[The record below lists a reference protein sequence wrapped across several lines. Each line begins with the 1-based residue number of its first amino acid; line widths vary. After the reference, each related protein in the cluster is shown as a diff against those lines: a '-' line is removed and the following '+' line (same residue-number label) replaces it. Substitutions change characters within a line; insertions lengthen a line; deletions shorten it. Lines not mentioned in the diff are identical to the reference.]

1 MMFTPFPFTAELSTN
16 SLREFV
22 VFWNDDVHTVSIHS
36 GAFNQSPEGILRCL
50 GIMISPSFQHNGPFK
65 YPPCGVFHSVVN
77 IPLESDPLELSFSTF
92 IWGRRESRL
101 GHTSID
107 FELRRATRRSVSRCR
122 ELGRR
127 KRSRRIELG
136 LGYPTQACCRTC
148 ISRSPMTRA
157 CSLMVGSRVVGSN
170 VVVAMHNYRGCACNV
185 GHGNG
190 NAYSSWLHSHVH
202 CKSWSWPSYWQ
213 CWPSLLHLQ
222 CWSCRQWSP
231 FVEPKVVIVMLNHCP
246 LYLQHISAHLCLV
259 QAWLARGWLAP
270 TL

>member
-1 MMFTPFPFTAELSTN
+1 MAAKTFSAQPSFQPIPPGILWCFGIMI
-16 SLREFV
+16 
-22 VFWNDDVHTVSIHS
+22 SIPS
-36 GAFNQSPEGILRCL
+36 SAQPRFQTIPWGILRCL
-50 GIMISPSFQHNGPFK
+50 GIMISPSFQHSGPFK

-92 IWGRRESRL
+92 IWGRRESCL

-127 KRSRRIELG
+127 KRSRWIELG

-157 CSLMVGSRVVGSN
+157 CSLMVGSRVDGSN
-170 VVVAMHNYRGCACNV
+170 VLVAMHNYHGCAWNV

-190 NAYSSWLHSHVH
+190 NAQPSWMVGSKEV
-202 CKSWSWPSYWQ
+202 
-213 CWPSLLHLQ
+213 
-222 CWSCRQWSP
+222 
-231 FVEPKVVIVMLNHCP
+231 VVIHTHRGCTVMFIANHGRGNRIGNVGHRCYTCNAGHVDNDRHLLN
-246 LYLQHISAHLCLV
+246 QR
-259 QAWLARGWLAP
+259 W
-270 TL
+270 